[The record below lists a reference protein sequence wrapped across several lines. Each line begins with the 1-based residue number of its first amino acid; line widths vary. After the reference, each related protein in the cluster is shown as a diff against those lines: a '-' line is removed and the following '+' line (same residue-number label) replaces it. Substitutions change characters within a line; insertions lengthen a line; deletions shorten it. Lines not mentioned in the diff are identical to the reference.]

1 MERLNTLLSRM
12 LATLFYLMMRSL
24 IETLSDVRVGKRDYR
39 KVFVDLWLHR
49 YAKPVRMN
57 SRSSERKEPAMLFG
71 IIPVQNIPVIVV
83 MWGVIIVC
91 IRSIIQ
97 DYKDERIAAHIR
109 ELERKRR
116 IQNIIEQG
124 NRSRAERMRDYHA

>member
-1 MERLNTLLSRM
+1 
-12 LATLFYLMMRSL
+12 
-24 IETLSDVRVGKRDYR
+24 
-39 KVFVDLWLHR
+39 
-49 YAKPVRMN
+49 
-57 SRSSERKEPAMLFG
+57 MLFG

-91 IRSIIQ
+91 IHSIIQ
-97 DYKDERIAAHIR
+97 DYKDERTAAHIR

-124 NRSRAERMRDYHA
+124 NRSRAERMRDYRA

>member
-1 MERLNTLLSRM
+1 
-12 LATLFYLMMRSL
+12 
-24 IETLSDVRVGKRDYR
+24 
-39 KVFVDLWLHR
+39 
-49 YAKPVRMN
+49 
-57 SRSSERKEPAMLFG
+57 MLFG

-83 MWGVIIVC
+83 MWGLIVVC
-91 IRSIIQ
+91 VRSIIQ
-97 DYKDERIAAHIR
+97 DYKDERTAARIR

>member
-1 MERLNTLLSRM
+1 
-12 LATLFYLMMRSL
+12 
-24 IETLSDVRVGKRDYR
+24 
-39 KVFVDLWLHR
+39 
-49 YAKPVRMN
+49 
-57 SRSSERKEPAMLFG
+57 MLFG

-91 IRSIIQ
+91 IHSIIQ

-124 NRSRAERMRDYHA
+124 NRSRAERMRDYHV

>member
-1 MERLNTLLSRM
+1 
-12 LATLFYLMMRSL
+12 
-24 IETLSDVRVGKRDYR
+24 
-39 KVFVDLWLHR
+39 
-49 YAKPVRMN
+49 
-57 SRSSERKEPAMLFG
+57 MLFG
-71 IIPVQNIPVIVV
+71 IIPIQNIPVMVV
-83 MWGVIIVC
+83 MWGALIVY

-97 DYKDERIAAHIR
+97 DYKDERRAAHIR

>member
-1 MERLNTLLSRM
+1 
-12 LATLFYLMMRSL
+12 
-24 IETLSDVRVGKRDYR
+24 
-39 KVFVDLWLHR
+39 
-49 YAKPVRMN
+49 
-57 SRSSERKEPAMLFG
+57 MLFG
-71 IIPVQNIPVIVV
+71 IIPVQNIPVIVA
-83 MWGVIIVC
+83 MWGLLIVG

>member
-1 MERLNTLLSRM
+1 
-12 LATLFYLMMRSL
+12 
-24 IETLSDVRVGKRDYR
+24 
-39 KVFVDLWLHR
+39 
-49 YAKPVRMN
+49 
-57 SRSSERKEPAMLFG
+57 MLFG
-71 IIPVQNIPVIVV
+71 IIPVQNIPVIVA
-83 MWGVIIVC
+83 MWGLIVVC

-97 DYKDERIAAHIR
+97 DYKDERTAAHIR

>member
-1 MERLNTLLSRM
+1 
-12 LATLFYLMMRSL
+12 
-24 IETLSDVRVGKRDYR
+24 
-39 KVFVDLWLHR
+39 
-49 YAKPVRMN
+49 
-57 SRSSERKEPAMLFG
+57 MLFG

>member
-1 MERLNTLLSRM
+1 
-12 LATLFYLMMRSL
+12 
-24 IETLSDVRVGKRDYR
+24 
-39 KVFVDLWLHR
+39 
-49 YAKPVRMN
+49 MN

-124 NRSRAERMRDYHA
+124 NRSRAERTRDYHA

>member
-1 MERLNTLLSRM
+1 
-12 LATLFYLMMRSL
+12 
-24 IETLSDVRVGKRDYR
+24 
-39 KVFVDLWLHR
+39 
-49 YAKPVRMN
+49 
-57 SRSSERKEPAMLFG
+57 MLFG
-71 IIPVQNIPVIVV
+71 IIPVQNIPVIVA
-83 MWGVIIVC
+83 MWGLLIVG

-97 DYKDERIAAHIR
+97 DYKDERTAARIR

>member
-1 MERLNTLLSRM
+1 
-12 LATLFYLMMRSL
+12 
-24 IETLSDVRVGKRDYR
+24 
-39 KVFVDLWLHR
+39 
-49 YAKPVRMN
+49 MN
-57 SRSSERKEPAMLFG
+57 SRSSERKELAMLFG
-71 IIPVQNIPVIVV
+71 IIPVQNIPVIVA
-83 MWGVIIVC
+83 MWGLLIVG

-97 DYKDERIAAHIR
+97 DYKDERRAARIR